1 MGIRER
7 PRIETS
13 NEGVE
18 EIIYPATGILHYS
31 RGEHGG
37 YRLVLNVDQQI
48 SEYYRSLI
56 PKYIS
61 INKQRYNAHISVVR
75 KETPIH
81 LDFWGK
87 YDGQEVEYFY
97 SPIVHFGKVYCW
109 LNVFSQRL
117 EEIRLE
123 LGLPVSSEYTLPPEG
138 FVKCFHMTLGNM
150 KPLV

>member
-1 MGIRER
+1 MGICER
-7 PRIETS
+7 ARIEAC
-13 NEGVE
+13 NQGIE
-18 EIIYPATGILHYS
+18 EVIYPATGILHYS
-31 RGEHGG
+31 RGDFGH
-37 YRLVLNVDQQI
+37 RLVVNVDQQI
-48 SEYYRSLI
+48 SDYYRSLI

-61 INKQRYNAHISVVR
+61 VNRQRYAAHISVVR

-81 LDFWGK
+81 LELWGK
-87 YDGQEVEYFY
+87 YEAQEVEYFY
-97 SPIVHFGKVYCW
+97 SPMIHFGKVYCW

-150 KPLV
+150 KDLA

>member
-1 MGIRER
+1 MGICER
-7 PRIETS
+7 PRIE
-13 NEGVE
+13 EGDE
-18 EIIYPATGILHYS
+18 NPQEIIHPATGILHYS

-37 YRLVLNVDQQI
+37 FRLVVNVDQQI

-61 INKQRYNAHISVVR
+61 LNKQRYPAHISVVR
-75 KETPIH
+75 KEVPVN
-81 LDFWGK
+81 LEFWEK

-97 SPIVHFGKVYCW
+97 SPIVCFGRVYCW

-138 FVKCFHMTLGNM
+138 FVKCFHMTIGNF
-150 KPLV
+150 KN